1 MSRYT
6 EAFMRHVI
14 VGTAGH
20 VDHGK
25 TTLIQALTGTNT
37 DRLAE
42 EQARGMTI
50 DLGFAHLAL
59 GDSIS
64 AGIVDVPGHE
74 KFVKNMLAGAGGVD
88 IALLVVAADEGPM
101 PQTRE
106 HLDILSVLGVNSGVI
121 ALTRSDLAEP
131 ELQELVALETRS
143 ALENTPLAKAP
154 IIPVSAVTGAG
165 LAELKAALAEAAE
178 SAPLRDDHAPLRL
191 PVDRVFSLPG
201 VGTVVTGTLTTGT
214 LRVGD
219 AVMLE
224 PQALTSKARTLQNH
238 SHKIELAHPGMRVA
252 VNLPGVEVEAIER
265 GAVLCAPHSLS
276 ATTLIDVRLSLLST
290 ARRPLEHRE
299 RVRVHLGTG
308 ETLARLYLLERD
320 ALAPG
325 DTDVPAQLLFEEPV
339 APARGERLV
348 LRTYSPQRAV
358 GGGVVLDP
366 LPSRRHRRRDPAAL
380 ALYTARS
387 TGQEEGALYATLA
400 SRHGDFPLSELE
412 KTVASPAPALEAL
425 IGQRRAFVLS
435 DGRYLSDTAAQRLKD
450 TARRTLEAFHRQNP
464 YKKAM
469 PESGL
474 RAPLTKAAMVKDF
487 NALVAFLIAEG
498 ICVKEDTGLR
508 LPEWELT
515 VPPGWQKA
523 AGEIE
528 AVFKAAGYQPPG
540 PRDFIYPKDIV
551 LPAIFIILTESGA
564 LVKLTDDLYL
574 HRETYNKALDTVR
587 QLATTPEGI
596 SVASLRD
603 ATDSSRKIILPL
615 LEHLDG
621 IRITRRIDDNKRVL
635 V

>member
-1 MSRYT
+1 
-6 EAFMRHVI
+6 MRHVI

-50 DLGFAHLAL
+50 DLGFAHLTL

-64 AGIVDVPGHE
+64 VGIVDVPGHE

-88 IALLVVAADEGPM
+88 VALLVVAADEGPM

-106 HLDILSVLGVNSGVI
+106 HLDILNVLGVSCGVV
-121 ALTRSDLAEP
+121 ALTRADLADSEM
-131 ELQELVALETRS
+131 QELVTLETRS
-143 ALENTPLAKAP
+143 ALQKTPLAEAS
-154 IIPVSAVTGAG
+154 IIPVSAVTGEG
-165 LAELKAALAEAAE
+165 LEILKTALAEAIQ
-178 SAPLRDDHAPLRL
+178 SAPPRKEQAPLRL

-201 VGTVVTGTLTTGT
+201 VGTVVTGTLAAGT

-219 AVMLE
+219 PVALE
-224 PQALTSKARTLQNH
+224 PQGLASKARTLQNH
-238 SHKIELAHPGMRVA
+238 SHKIESALPGMRLA
-252 VNLPGVEVEAIER
+252 VNLPGIEVEAIER
-265 GAVLCAPHSLS
+265 GAVVSAPGSLS
-276 ATTLIDVRLSLLST
+276 ATTLADVQLSLLAT
-290 ARRPLEHRE
+290 APRALEHRE

-308 ETLARLYLLERD
+308 ETLARLHLLERE
-320 ALAPG
+320 AIAPG
-325 DTDVPAQLLFEEPV
+325 DTEVPAQLLFESSV

-366 LPSRRHRRRDPAAL
+366 APPKRHKRRDPGAL
-380 ALYTARS
+380 ALYTARN
-387 TGQEEGALYATLA
+387 TGEAEGALYAALA
-400 SRHGDFPLSELE
+400 SRHGDFALSELE
-412 KTVASPAPALEAL
+412 KTVANPAPALEAL
-425 IGQRRAFVLS
+425 VSQHRAYVLS
-435 DGRYLSDTAAQRLKD
+435 DGRYISDSAAQRLKD
-450 TARRTLEAFHRQNP
+450 TARRTIEAFHRQNP

-469 PESGL
+469 KEKDL
-474 RAPLTKAAMVKDF
+474 RTPLAKAATIKDF
-487 NALVAFLIAEG
+487 NALVDFLVTEG
-498 ICVKEDTGLR
+498 VCVKEDKGIR

-515 VPPGWQKA
+515 VPSGWTKA
-523 AGEIE
+523 ITEIE
-528 AVFKAAGYQPPG
+528 AVFKAAGHQPPG

-551 LPAIFIILTESGA
+551 LPAIFIILTESGT
-564 LVKLTDDLYL
+564 LVKLADDLYL
-574 HRETYNKALDTVR
+574 HRETYDKTLEVVHR
-587 QLATTPEGI
+587 LATTPEGI

-603 ATDSSRKIILPL
+603 ATGSSRKIILPL

-621 IRITRRIDDNKRVL
+621 IRVTRRVDDNKRVL